1 MLGHFLL
8 FPSCLPPASPP
19 PRGPAAPRIRYRC
32 TKGELA
38 CSPRSLL
45 LSHPRTMLAK
55 SSIQANTKPKRSSSG
70 FHSGDAFTTSHH
82 RGRKITME
90 LFSIG
95 PSALPSLLLAG
106 RFTLP
111 PSPHPADEMPA
122 SKSNQS
128 INHGLSVGSEVSLFR
143 EDDTREEGEEK
154 KRPSYKEQL
163 FFRACPCNARH
174 KRAFLPATGS
184 RHCPA
189 LLA

>member
-19 PRGPAAPRIRYRC
+19 PRAPAAPRIRYRC

-38 CSPRSLL
+38 CSPHSLL

-55 SSIQANTKPKRSSSG
+55 SSIQADTKPKRSSSG

-90 LFSIG
+90 LFSSG

-106 RFTLP
+106 RFTLTP
-111 PSPHPADEMPA
+111 PTPSSSRGDA
-122 SKSNQS
+122 S
-128 INHGLSVGSEVSLFR
+128 I
-143 EDDTREEGEEK
+143 
-154 KRPSYKEQL
+154 KEQ
-163 FFRACPCNARH
+163 AIY
-174 KRAFLPATGS
+174 KS
-184 RHCPA
+184 RPVCQIRSFPFP
-189 LLA
+189 